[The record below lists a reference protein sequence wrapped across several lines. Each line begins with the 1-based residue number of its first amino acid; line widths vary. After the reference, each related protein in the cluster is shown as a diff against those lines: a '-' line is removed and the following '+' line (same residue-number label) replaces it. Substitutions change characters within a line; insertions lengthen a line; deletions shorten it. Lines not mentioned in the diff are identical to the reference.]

1 VLVRKEDRMS
11 THFPEQQT
19 TTSTR
24 GVPER
29 AQALRLGT
37 FADGQ
42 RAVPVRVTYSPEV
55 GSFGHVERK

>member
-1 VLVRKEDRMS
+1 MRTTRL
-11 THFPEQQT
+11 HFPQHT
-19 TTSTR
+19 TASTR

-29 AQALRLGT
+29 TETLRLGT

>member
-1 VLVRKEDRMS
+1 MS
-11 THFPEQQT
+11 THFPEQHT
-19 TTSTR
+19 ASA
-24 GVPER
+24 GAPER
-29 AQALRLGT
+29 TKTLRLGT

>member
-1 VLVRKEDRMS
+1 MS
-11 THFPEQQT
+11 THFPEQHMT
-19 TTSTR
+19 SSTR

-29 AQALRLGT
+29 APTLRLGT

-42 RAVPVRVTYSPEV
+42 RAMPVRVTYSPDL

>member
-1 VLVRKEDRMS
+1 MS
-11 THFPEQQT
+11 THFPEHDTASAHGTQ
-19 TTSTR
+19 
-24 GVPER
+24 ER
-29 AQALRLGT
+29 TKTLRIGT

>member
-1 VLVRKEDRMS
+1 MS

-19 TTSTR
+19 TSSTR

-29 AQALRLGT
+29 TQTLRLGT
-37 FADGQ
+37 FAEGQ
-42 RAVPVRVTYSPEV
+42 RALPVRVTYSPEV

>member
-1 VLVRKEDRMS
+1 MS
-11 THFPEQQT
+11 THFPEQHT
-19 TTSTR
+19 TASTR

-29 AQALRLGT
+29 ARTVRLGS

>member
-1 VLVRKEDRMS
+1 MS
-11 THFPEQQT
+11 TASLPSPEQPT
-19 TTSTR
+19 TTHGGPGRTKT
-24 GVPER
+24 
-29 AQALRLGT
+29 LRLGT

>member
-1 VLVRKEDRMS
+1 MS
-11 THFPEQQT
+11 TTHSPDRPT
-19 TTSTR
+19 TTR
-24 GVPER
+24 GIPER
-29 AQALRLGT
+29 TQTLRLGT

>member
-1 VLVRKEDRMS
+1 MS

-19 TTSTR
+19 ASAR
-24 GVPER
+24 GVPDR
-29 AQALRLGT
+29 TKTLRLGT

-42 RAVPVRVTYSPEV
+42 RAVPVRVTYAPEV

>member
-1 VLVRKEDRMS
+1 MS

-19 TTSTR
+19 TSSTR

-29 AQALRLGT
+29 TQALRLGT

-42 RAVPVRVTYSPEV
+42 RALPVRVTYSPEV

>member
-1 VLVRKEDRMS
+1 MS
-11 THFPEQQT
+11 THFPEQHV
-19 TTSTR
+19 TSAR
-24 GVPER
+24 GGPER
-29 AQALRLGT
+29 TKSLRLGT

>member
-1 VLVRKEDRMS
+1 MS
-11 THFPEQQT
+11 THFPEQYT
-19 TTSTR
+19 ASAD

-29 AQALRLGT
+29 TKTLRLGT

-42 RAVPVRVTYSPEV
+42 RAIPVRVTYSPEV